1 MDEASDLLRAIMGRL
16 DEMNAELK
24 GLRVEVK
31 ELRVEVNELRAEVT
45 ELRAEVTELRA
56 EVATLRVETNERLEK
71 IEGRLDHYGLKW
83 LEHDQ
88 QIDAV
93 KRRLRD
99 R

>member
-31 ELRVEVNELRAEVT
+31 ELRVEVN